1 LSTIAVPSRKQSWA
15 PVFWLAFAF
24 MLNYADRQFFFAV
37 FPQVR
42 QNLSLSDTMLGL
54 SGSVFAWSYALAM
67 PAVGYMAD
75 RMSRYRL
82 VIAALLLWSL
92 AMLGTSLSSNL
103 HELLF
108 WRVMMG
114 LTEALFVP
122 SAFAL
127 VAAIYPAT
135 SRSRAISILGLAQF
149 AGLSLGGIFGGWSAQ
164 HWGWRHGAQALVTA
178 GIFYAGILVWRFRKG
193 HADREPIETPSS
205 QGPSLSPWK
214 MLGSLP
220 FVLLSLVFF
229 AFCAVLWMVYAWLPT
244 VVHEGFQLDLAQSGV
259 TSTLYLQIG
268 SAIGVLA
275 GGALGDWAASR
286 TFTSRLEVA
295 LMGLICCSPFAWA
308 IFSTHSLLLLESATF
323 CFGLT
328 SGVFIANT
336 FACLYDF
343 ADRNHLSFATG
354 SLNLLGGAGAGVA
367 ILLAGVFKNTVGIA
381 TLMLATLLVTDGFS
395 IALFWTAR
403 RRRLQR

>member
-1 LSTIAVPSRKQSWA
+1 
-15 PVFWLAFAF
+15 

-42 QNLSLSDTMLGL
+42 RDLSLSDTMLGL

-92 AMLGTSLSSNL
+92 AMLGTSLSRTL

-127 VAAIYPAT
+127 IAAIYPAT
-135 SRSRAISILGLAQF
+135 ARSRALSILGLAQF

-164 HWGWRHGAQALVTA
+164 QFGWRNGAQALVAT
-178 GIFYAGILVWRFRKG
+178 GILYAVILVWQFQKLP
-193 HADREPIETPSS
+193 ADPGTTKRESASS
-205 QGPSLSPWK
+205 SWTTLC
-214 MLGSLP
+214 SLP
-220 FVLLSLVFF
+220 FFLLSIVFF

-244 VVHEGFQLDLAQSGV
+244 VVHEGFRLNLTQSGV

-275 GGALGDWAASR
+275 GGGLGDWAASR

-295 LMGLICCSPFAWA
+295 LAGLLSCSPFALL
-308 IFSTHSLLLLESATF
+308 IFSTHSLVFLQFATF

-336 FACLYDF
+336 FSCLYDF
-343 ADRNHLSFATG
+343 ADRSHLSFATG
-354 SLNLLGGAGAGVA
+354 SLNMLGGAGAGLA
-367 ILLAGVFKNTVGIA
+367 ILLAGVFKNTLGIS
-381 TLMLATLLVTDGFS
+381 TLMFATLLLTDGAS

-403 RRRLQR
+403 RRRQQP